1 MREGSGMSFISHSAV
16 IRAVSEVS
24 VAMETVS
31 GFWKKF
37 HIDNQKRKRD
47 PFTPAMRSKGEKA
60 RNRHKR
66 IK

>member
-1 MREGSGMSFISHSAV
+1 MSFISHSAV

-24 VAMETVS
+24 VATETVS

-37 HIDNQKRKRD
+37 HMENQKRKLD
-47 PFTPAMRSKGEKA
+47 PFTPALRSKGEKA
-60 RNRHKR
+60 HNRQKR

>member
-1 MREGSGMSFISHSAV
+1 MRQGSGMSFISHSAV
-16 IRAVSEVS
+16 IRGVSEVS
-24 VAMETVS
+24 VAIATVS

-37 HIDNQKRKRD
+37 HMDNQKRKLD

-60 RNRHKR
+60 RNRQKR

>member
-24 VAMETVS
+24 VAIETVS

-37 HIDNQKRKRD
+37 HMENQKRKLD
-47 PFTPAMRSKGEKA
+47 PFTPALRSKGEKA
-60 RNRHKR
+60 HNRQKR